1 MRDADRSSPGSN
13 GAGDTRGGCDTVSA
27 VKNSDSTGI
36 PNRRIWL
43 DGELV
48 PWEQATVHVLSHSLQ
63 RGSLIFDYM
72 SVHTTPRGSAIFRMK
87 EHVRRLLRSAE
98 LVGLPLERGEDE
110 IGAAILETV
119 RANPGA
125 SAVKVSA
132 YIPSVE
138 VDVVPMDDRVALAIA
153 AYDPWEDIVKGKAAK
168 PKVSPT
174 LSIWIEKDIHN
185 RRPDIVPPQAK
196 VSANYASPMLAKW
209 RARRRGYDEI
219 LLVDENG
226 WLAEGPTTNVFLVDT
241 EGTLRTPSE
250 ENVLHGVTRSSII
263 ELAKHDGLSVAETR
277 IRPEELMSAAEVF
290 LTGTTA
296 GVWPVIAVDDVS
308 IGCGEPGPVSV
319 QLRNHFKQ
327 VVSGSDPAFDHWLS
341 YVGEA

>member
-1 MRDADRSSPGSN
+1 MRDSGSP
-13 GAGDTRGGCDTVSA
+13 
-27 VKNSDSTGI
+27 K
-36 PNRRIWL
+36 RRIWL

-48 PWEQATVHVLSHSLQ
+48 PWERATVHVLSHSLQ

-72 SVHTTPRGSAIFRMK
+72 SVHATSRGPAVFRMM

-98 LVGLPLERGEDE
+98 LVGLPLERSEDE

-125 SAVKVSA
+125 RAVKVSA
-132 YIPSVE
+132 YLPSVE
-138 VDVVPMDDRVALAIA
+138 VDVVPLDDRVALAVA
-153 AYDPWEDIVKGKAAK
+153 AYDPGEDIVKWNAAK
-168 PKVSPT
+168 PQVSRT
-174 LSIWIEKDIHN
+174 LNIWIEKDIHN

-196 VSANYASPMLAKW
+196 VAANYVSPMLAKW

-226 WLAEGPTTNVFLVDT
+226 WLAEGPTTNVFLVDG

-250 ENVLHGVTRSSII
+250 ENVLLGVTRSSII
-263 ELAKHDGLSVAETR
+263 EIAKHDGLNVEETQ

-296 GVWPVIAVDDVS
+296 GVWPVTAVDDVL
-308 IGCGEPGPVSV
+308 IGGGEPGPVSV
-319 QLRNHFKQ
+319 RLRDRFQLL
-327 VVSGSDPAFDHWLS
+327 VSGGDPAFDHWLS
-341 YVGEA
+341 YTDEA